1 MQDILSFNVLENYN
15 MEAIY
20 ETGIYLVR
28 KNNLVVIFLCETLA
42 LNFVV
47 VVVSLLFVF
56 LLK

>member
-28 KNNLVVIFLCETLA
+28 KNNLVVIFLGETLA